1 MNKNIIFNSIKE
13 YFKDQKN
20 DTFEA
25 GETKINVGFP
35 CYDSNEVISALD
47 SLLDLNISQGKKVK
61 EFEKSYSEYV
71 GMDYG
76 VAVNSGSS
84 ANLLALTSLVMSGIL
99 PKGSEVIVPA
109 ATFTTVISPIIQAGL
124 KPVFVDVEMDTYNVS
139 SKSIEA
145 AITDSTGLI
154 MVVHSLGNPAN
165 MGEIMAIS
173 EKHNIPVFEDCCEA
187 HGAAIDGKRVGSF
200 GIISAWSFFV
210 AHNMTTGEGGMV
222 NTRDPKLYYILRSIR
237 EFGRLLDVD
246 KSMERFGYSDEY
258 LKDYDERYVFE
269 NIGYNVR
276 MTDIAASLGIE
287 QLKKL
292 DDYNNT
298 RARVAQDY
306 TKGLAHHSEY
316 LRMPN
321 IPEGY
326 FHSFYGFTILV
337 NDGAPFTRKEII
349 TYMESKN
356 IETRAFMGGNL
367 SIQPAYRELGIRIAG
382 DLTNT
387 NKLSDDAFFIGCH
400 PFLNDDAIN
409 YVIRTIDEFI
419 ASLDGNN

>member
-1 MNKNIIFNSIKE
+1 MNKEKIYSSIEDYFNNQTSKK
-13 YFKDQKN
+13 FV
-20 DTFEA
+20 A
-25 GETKINVGFP
+25 GESKINVGFP

-47 SLLDLNISQGKKVK
+47 SLIDLNISQGKKVK
-61 EFEKSYSEYV
+61 KFEAEYSDYI
-71 GMDYG
+71 GTKYG

-84 ANLLALTSLVMSGIL
+84 ANLLALTALVMSGIV

-109 ATFTTVISPIIQAGL
+109 ATFTTVISPILQAGL
-124 KPVFVDVEMDTYNVS
+124 KPVFVDIEMDTYNIS
-139 SKSIEA
+139 SDSIEL
-145 AITDSTGLI
+145 AITDSTSLI

-165 MGEIMAIS
+165 MNEIMKIS
-173 EKHNIPVFEDCCEA
+173 EKYKIPVFEDCCEA
-187 HGAAIDGKRVGSF
+187 HGASIEGKMVGSF

-222 NTRDPKLYYILRSIR
+222 NTSNPELYYILRSIR
-237 EFGRLLDVD
+237 EFGRLIDVD
-246 KSMERFGYSDEY
+246 PSMERFGYSDKF

-292 DDYNNT
+292 DSYNNK
-298 RARVAQDY
+298 RVDISKSYCA
-306 TKGLAHHSEY
+306 GLKKHEKY

-321 IPEGY
+321 TPNGY

-337 NDGAPFTRKEII
+337 EENAPFSRKDIVTFLENR
-349 TYMESKN
+349 N

-367 SIQPAYRELGIRIAG
+367 SIQPAYR
-382 DLTNT
+382 DLNLKVSGNLNVTEIMTN
-387 NKLSDDAFFIGCH
+387 NAFFIGCH
-400 PFLNDDAIN
+400 PFLDNDAVN
-409 YVIRTIDEFI
+409 YVINSIDDFI
-419 ASLDGNN
+419 NQL